1 MASHRIFPHGEFQ
14 ELAPGVWRVR
24 GGLPFPFTRN
34 MIVVRLPGGLLLH
47 SVVALDEAGMTT
59 LESLGRPTWSIVP
72 SAAHR
77 MDAPFYQARYP
88 DLKTLTVAA
97 VRTAVETTVKVDAT
111 VEETLPAL
119 GIKLHA
125 VPATRAIEYVYEL
138 AMPGGGRMLMAN
150 DVLGNINAAAPG
162 FLGDTLFSQIWV
174 PSGAPNIGRLYRWL
188 QAKDLGA
195 IRRFLAGLADVP
207 DLRLVTVSHGD
218 PITSDPA
225 AKLRAL
231 APA

>member
-1 MASHRIFPHGEFQ
+1 MAEHRIFPHGGFE
-14 ELAPGVWRVR
+14 ELASGVWRVR

-47 SVVALDEAGMTT
+47 SVVALDEAGMQM
-59 LESLGRPTWSIVP
+59 LERLGRPAWSIVP
-72 SAAHR
+72 STAHK
-77 MDAPFYQARYP
+77 MDAPFYAKRYP
-88 DLKTLTVAA
+88 DLKTLAPAA
-97 VRTAVETTVKVDAT
+97 VRSAVEAKVAVDGT
-111 VEETLPAL
+111 VEDVLPGL

-125 VPATRAIEYVYEL
+125 VPATKTPEYVYEL

-150 DVLGNINAAAPG
+150 DALGNVNAAADN
-162 FLGDTLFSQIWV
+162 FLGQNLIRHIWV
-174 PSGAPNIGRLYRWL
+174 PGGDPAVGRLYRL
-188 QAKDLGA
+188 TQAKDADA
-195 IRRFLAGLADVP
+195 IRRFLAGLANVP

-218 PITSDPA
+218 PIRESPA